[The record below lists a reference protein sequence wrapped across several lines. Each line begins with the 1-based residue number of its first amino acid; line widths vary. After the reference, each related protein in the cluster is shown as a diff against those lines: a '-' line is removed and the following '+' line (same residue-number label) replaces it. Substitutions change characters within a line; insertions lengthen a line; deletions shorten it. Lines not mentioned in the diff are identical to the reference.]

1 MGFPPLPWHNRIL
14 VIIVSTCS
22 AKPAGAARS
31 LLNFAPWPAHDTTA
45 VPRVGTGFSHGED
58 EHPAS
63 DATEGNTDEM
73 TNADADAIPV
83 LAARIALRR
92 AARRSARK
100 GLLGRLG
107 PGLITGA
114 SDDDPSG
121 IATYSQ
127 TGAQFGYAMCW
138 VMLFCFPLM
147 VAIQDISARMG
158 RVTGQG
164 IAGNIRAHYSPWLL
178 YAIVGLLLLANT
190 INLGADLGAMAAA
203 LKLLIGGPSGLYVAG
218 FAIGCTWLE
227 VFSRYQRYVS
237 ILKWISFVLLAYVAV
252 AMVVDVPWQLVLYRT
267 FVPSFSLNTDYV
279 VTVVAVL
286 GTTITPY
293 CFFWQSSQEAEDE
306 RVDPTAHALIDAPEQ
321 APAEISRM
329 RFDTYVGMGY
339 SNVISLFII
348 VATAATL
355 NAHGITN
362 IQTSA
367 QAAEALR
374 PIAGIF
380 TFALFAIGIIG
391 IGLLAVPVLAGSG
404 AYALGEALGWTTGLD
419 RQPLD
424 AKAFYGTIAVSTLI
438 GIGINFVG
446 LDPIKALFWSA
457 VINGVVAVPLMVI
470 IMLMAMRQDVMGRFV
485 LPRALWAM
493 GWLCTGAM
501 AIAVAIM
508 FATW

>member
-1 MGFPPLPWHNRIL
+1 M
-14 VIIVSTCS
+14 
-22 AKPAGAARS
+22 
-31 LLNFAPWPAHDTTA
+31 
-45 VPRVGTGFSHGED
+45 
-58 EHPAS
+58 
-63 DATEGNTDEM
+63 ATEGSADEM
-73 TNADADAIPV
+73 TTTADTDAIPV
-83 LAARIALRR
+83 LAARIARRR
-92 AARRSARK
+92 AARGRARK
-100 GLLGRLG
+100 GLLDRLG

-138 VMLFCFPLM
+138 VVLFCFPLM
-147 VAIQDISARMG
+147 VAIQEISARMG

-164 IAGNIRAHYSPWLL
+164 IAGNIRAHYSRWLL

-203 LKLLIGGPSGLYVAG
+203 LKLLIGGPAGLYVAG
-218 FAIGCTWLE
+218 FAFGCTWLE
-227 VFSRYQRYVS
+227 VFSRYERYVP
-237 ILKWISFVLLAYVAV
+237 ILKWSSFVLLAYVAV
-252 AMVVDVPWQLVLYRT
+252 ALVVHVPWGLVLYRT

-293 CFFWQSSQEAEDE
+293 CFFWQSSQEAEDQ

-321 APAEISRM
+321 APMEISRM
-329 RFDTYVGMGY
+329 RFDTYIGMGY

-374 PIAGIF
+374 PIAGVF

-438 GIGINFVG
+438 GIGINFIG

-470 IMLMAMRQDVMGRFV
+470 IMLMAMRHDVMGRFV
-485 LPRALWAM
+485 LPRVLWAM
-493 GWLCTGAM
+493 GWLCTGTM
-501 AIAVAIM
+501 AVAVAIM

>member
-1 MGFPPLPWHNRIL
+1 M
-14 VIIVSTCS
+14 TE
-22 AKPAGAARS
+22 ARPKS
-31 LLNFAPWPAHDTTA
+31 EAL
-45 VPRVGTGFSHGED
+45 
-58 EHPAS
+58 
-63 DATEGNTDEM
+63 
-73 TNADADAIPV
+73 AIR
-83 LAARIALRR
+83 AARIAQYR
-92 AARRSARK
+92 ARRRPAAK

-127 TGAQFGYAMCW
+127 AGAQFGYAMCW

-147 VAIQDISARMG
+147 AAIQEISARIG

-178 YAIVGLLLLANT
+178 RAIVGLLLVANI

-203 LKLLIGGPSGLYVAG
+203 LKLLVGGPMGLYVVG
-218 FAIGCTWLE
+218 FAVGSALLE
-227 VFSRYQRYVS
+227 VFVSYERYVS
-237 ILKWISFVLLAYVAV
+237 ILKWTSFALLAYVAV
-252 AMVVDVPWQLVLYRT
+252 ALVVHVPWGLVLYRT
-267 FVPSFSLNTDYV
+267 FVPNFSLTKDYV

-293 CFFWQSSQEAEDE
+293 CFFWQSSQEAQDE
-306 RVDPTAHALIDAPEQ
+306 RLDPATQALIATPEE
-321 APAEISRM
+321 APAQISRM

-348 VATAATL
+348 VTAAATL
-355 NAHGITN
+355 NAHGVTN

-374 PIAGIF
+374 PIAGVL
-380 TFALFAIGIIG
+380 TFGLFAFGIIG
-391 IGLLAVPVLAGSG
+391 IGLLSVPVLAGSG

-419 RQPLD
+419 RKPLD

-438 GIGINFVG
+438 GVVINFVG

-457 VINGVVAVPLMVI
+457 VINGVAAAPLMAI
-470 IMLMAMRQDVMGRFV
+470 IMLMAMRRDVMGPLA
-485 LPRALWAM
+485 LPPALRAM

-501 AIAVAIM
+501 TAAVGLM